1 MSREPVI
8 LGAASPR
15 AVEWAAEA
23 IVNGGVVGIPTDT
36 VYGLAASHT
45 VETALDRIF
54 EVKGRPAGRTLPLL
68 VSSIDA
74 LERLTEHVDER
85 VELLLDEFW
94 PGPLTVALPGRKGLL
109 PHLVAPDG
117 TIGVR
122 MPNHPLALEIIEK
135 AGGVV
140 ACTSANRSGQ
150 PPAGTAREV
159 AVAVGSDID
168 LTIDGGL
175 APGGVPSTVIV
186 IVIDGDQLTIVREGA
201 LTEDH
206 LAPVWAK
213 AIGG

>member
-15 AVEWAAEA
+15 AIEWAAEA
-23 IVNGGVVGIPTDT
+23 IVNGGVIALPTDT

-45 VETALDRIF
+45 NEQALDRIF
-54 EVKGRPAGRTLPLL
+54 VIKGRPVDRTLPVL

-74 LERLTEHVDER
+74 LARLVEHIDER
-85 VELLLDEFW
+85 TARLLDEFW
-94 PGPLTVALPGRKGLL
+94 PGSLTVALPGRRGLL

-135 AGGVV
+135 AGGAI
-140 ACTSANRSGQ
+140 ACTSANRSGE
-150 PPAGTAREV
+150 PPATSALEV
-159 AVAVGSDID
+159 AASLGPDVD

-175 APGGVPSTVIV
+175 APGGVPSTVVTIA
-186 IVIDGDQLTIVREGA
+186 GDFLTVVREGA
-201 LTEDH
+201 LSAGHLARVWTED
-206 LAPVWAK
+206 
-213 AIGG
+213 IRG

>member
-8 LGAASPR
+8 LSAAAPR
-15 AVEWAAEA
+15 AIEWVAEA
-23 IVNGGVVGIPTDT
+23 IVDGGVVAIPTDT
-36 VYGLAASHT
+36 VYGIAASHT

-54 EVKGRPAGRTLPLL
+54 EIKGRPADRTLPLL
-68 VSSIDA
+68 VSSVSV
-74 LERLTEHVDER
+74 LERLTEHIDER

-135 AGGVV
+135 AGGVI

-150 PPAGTAREV
+150 PPACSAREV
-159 AVAVGSDID
+159 AATIGGDID

-186 IVIDGDQLTIVREGA
+186 IAGEQLTIVREGS
-201 LTEDH
+201 LTEGD
-206 LAPVWAK
+206 LAAFWAK

>member
-1 MSREPVI
+1 MSREPVV
-8 LGAASPR
+8 LNAAAPR
-15 AVEWAAEA
+15 AIEWAAEA
-23 IVNGGVVGIPTDT
+23 IVDGGVIAIPTDT

-45 VETALDRIF
+45 IGTALDRIF
-54 EVKGRPAGRTLPLL
+54 EVKGRPADRTLPLL
-68 VSSIDA
+68 VSSVDV
-74 LERLTEHVDER
+74 LERLTEHIDER
-85 VELLLDEFW
+85 VESLLDEFW

-135 AGGVV
+135 AGGVI

-150 PPAGTAREV
+150 PPACSAREV
-159 AVAVGSDID
+159 ASTIGGDID

-186 IVIDGDQLTIVREGA
+186 IAGDRLTIVREGS
-201 LTEDH
+201 LSEGD
-206 LAPVWAK
+206 LAAVWAQ

>member
-1 MSREPVI
+1 MPSSEREPVI

-15 AVEWAAEA
+15 AIEWAAEA
-23 IVNGGVVGIPTDT
+23 IVNGGVVAIPTDT

-54 EVKGRPAGRTLPLL
+54 EVKGRPADRILPLL

-74 LERLTEHVDER
+74 LERLTERIDVR
-85 VELLLDEFW
+85 VELLLDECW
-94 PGPLTVALPGRKGLL
+94 PGPLTLALPARKGLL

-150 PPAGTAREV
+150 PPACSASEV
-159 AVAVGSDID
+159 AMTIGGDID

-175 APGGVPSTVIV
+175 APGGVPSTVVV
-186 IVIDGDQLTIVREGA
+186 IAGDRLTIVREGA
-201 LTEDH
+201 ITEGD
-206 LAPVWAK
+206 LAAVWAR
-213 AIGG
+213 AAG